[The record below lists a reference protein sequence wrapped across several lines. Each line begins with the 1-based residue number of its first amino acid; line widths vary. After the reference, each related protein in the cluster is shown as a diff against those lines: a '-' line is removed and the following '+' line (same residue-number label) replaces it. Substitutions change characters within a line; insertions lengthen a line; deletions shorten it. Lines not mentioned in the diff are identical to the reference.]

1 MAKRTPRRSLILRT
15 LMILLLLVLLIAAIW
30 LIRHFSQPEPVW
42 VQGQI
47 ETTQVRV
54 AAKVGGR
61 VESVIVERGQRVEAG
76 DLLVVLDLPEARA
89 RARQIEAQVEAA
101 QAMADKAET
110 GAREEQIRAARAQWR
125 AAEEQAE
132 FARVTAGR
140 IERLHDNGVVP
151 AQRRDEVVAKAAAA
165 RAQADAAREAY
176 EMARDATRPED
187 RRAALA
193 QLSQAEGGRQEVQ
206 VALDEAEQRA
216 PVGGEIS
223 NTVVEP
229 GEVVGPGSPLVMIS
243 RTDDP
248 WLTLNLREDLLAG
261 VRMGGELTG
270 EVPALGWQRVTFR
283 VDYIAPL
290 ADFATWRSTRDLGGF
305 DLRTFEVRARPV
317 QPVDGLRPGMT
328 VLIEER
334 ALLES
339 R

>member
-1 MAKRTPRRSLILRT
+1 MSTRRSRLIVRAFF
-15 LMILLLLVLLIAAIW
+15 ILLLLGLLVAAVW

-42 VQGQI
+42 IQG
-47 ETTQVRV
+47 
-54 AAKVGGR
+54 
-61 VESVIVERGQRVEAG
+61 
-76 DLLVVLDLPEARA
+76 
-89 RARQIEAQVEAA
+89 QIEAQVEAA

-110 GAREEQIRAARAQWR
+110 GARDEQIR
-125 AAEEQAE
+125 
-132 FARVTAGR
+132 
-140 IERLHDNGVVP
+140 
-151 AQRRDEVVAKAAAA
+151 AA

-176 EMARDATRPED
+176 DMARDATRPED

-193 QLSQAEGGRQEVQ
+193 QVSQAEGGRAEVQ

-216 PVGGEIS
+216 SIGGEIS
-223 NTVVEP
+223 VTVVEP
-229 GEVVGPGSPLVMIS
+229 GEVVGPGSPLVVIS

-270 EVPALGWQRVTFR
+270 EVPALGRQRVTFR
-283 VDYIAPL
+283 VDYIAAL

-317 QPVDGLRPGMT
+317 QPVEGLRPGMT

-334 ALLES
+334 VLLEG

>member
-1 MAKRTPRRSLILRT
+1 MPKPAPRRRLVLP
-15 LMILLLLVLLIAAIW
+15 ILLTALLIGLVAAALW
-30 LIRHFSQPEPVW
+30 LFFYFSEPEPVW

-61 VESVIVERGQRVEAG
+61 VDSLRVQRGQRVLAG

-89 RARQIEAQVEAA
+89 RARQVEAQVEAA

-132 FARVTAGR
+132 LAALTSAR
-140 IERLHDNGVVP
+140 IERLYADGVVP
-151 AQRRDEVVAKAAAA
+151 AQRRDEVAAQAVAA
-165 RAQADAAREAY
+165 RAQADSAREAY

-193 QLSQAEGGRQEVQ
+193 QLSQAQSGREEVQ

-216 PVGGEIS
+216 PVDGEIS
-223 NTVVEP
+223 VTVVEA
-229 GEVVGPGSPLVMIS
+229 GEVVGPGSPLVVIS

-261 VRMGGELTG
+261 VRIGAELTG
-270 EVPALGWQRVTFR
+270 QVPALGRREVRFR
-283 VDYIAPL
+283 VDYMAPL

-317 QPVDGLRPGMT
+317 QPIEGLRPGMT
-328 VLIEER
+328 VLIDER
-334 ALLES
+334 LLLDP

>member
-1 MAKRTPRRSLILRT
+1 MSKSISKRGLVLRAIL
-15 LMILLLLVLLIAAIW
+15 ILLLLGLMSVAVWAY
-30 LIRHFSQPEPVW
+30 RHFTRPEPVW
-42 VQGQI
+42 IQGQI
-47 ETTQVRV
+47 ETTQLRV

-61 VESVIVERGQRVEAG
+61 VEALLVERGQRVAAG
-76 DLLVVLDLPEARA
+76 DLLVVLDLPEVRA

-101 QAMADKAET
+101 QAMADKAQT

-125 AAEEQAE
+125 AAEEQAA

-140 IERLHDNGVVP
+140 IERLHADGVVP
-151 AQRRDEVVAKAAAA
+151 AQRRDEAVAKAAAA
-165 RAQADAAREAY
+165 GAQADAAREAY
-176 EMARDATRPED
+176 EMALDATRPED

-193 QLSQAEGGRQEVQ
+193 QLSQAEGGREEVQ

-216 PVGGEIS
+216 PIGGEIS
-223 NTVVEP
+223 VTVVEP
-229 GEVVGPGSPLVMIS
+229 GEVVGPGSPLVVIS
-243 RTDDP
+243 RSDDP
-248 WLTLNLREDLLAG
+248 WLTLNLREDLLSG

-270 EVPALGWQRVTFR
+270 EVPALGRQQVTFR

-305 DLRTFEVRARPV
+305 DLRSFEVRARPV
-317 QPVDGLRPGMT
+317 QPVEGLRPGMT

>member
-1 MAKRTPRRSLILRT
+1 MRTRRSRLIIRAL
-15 LMILLLLVLLIAAIW
+15 LIMLLLGLLVAAIW

-42 VQGQI
+42 IQGQI
-47 ETTQVRV
+47 ETTQLRV

-61 VESVIVERGQRVEAG
+61 VESLLVERGQRVEAG

-89 RARQIEAQVEAA
+89 RARQVEAQLEAA

-110 GAREEQIRAARAQWR
+110 GARDEQIRAARAQWR

-132 FARVTAGR
+132 LARVSAGR
-140 IERLHDNGVVP
+140 IERLHAAGVVP
-151 AQRRDEVVAKAAAA
+151 AQRRDEVATQAAAA

-176 EMARDATRPED
+176 EMARNATRPED

-193 QLSQAEGGRQEVQ
+193 QVSQAEGGRAEVQ
-206 VALDEAEQRA
+206 AALDEAEQRA
-216 PVGGEIS
+216 PVSGEIS
-223 NTVVEP
+223 VTVVEP
-229 GEVVGPGSPLVMIS
+229 GEVVGPGSPLVVIS
-243 RTDDP
+243 RTDDL

-261 VRMGGELTG
+261 IRMGGELSG
-270 EVPALGWQRVTFR
+270 EVPALGRQRVRFR

-317 QPVDGLRPGMT
+317 QAVEGLRPGMT
-328 VLIEER
+328 VLIEAQ
-334 ALLES
+334 ALLEP